1 MAHTTAARRMR
12 HCRDCDG
19 FPIVAIDTGTLNND
33 GTRRTL
39 PVACRTC
46 NGSGLTPLRARLAA
60 EVRA

>member
-1 MAHTTAARRMR
+1 MTHTITARRMR

-19 FPIVAIDTGTLNND
+19 FPVVAIDTGQRHPD

-39 PVACRTC
+39 RATCPAC
-46 NGSGLTPLRARLAA
+46 NGTGTTPLRTRPA

>member
-1 MAHTTAARRMR
+1 MVHTLTTRRMR

-19 FPIVAIDTGTLNND
+19 FPVVAIATGQRDSD

-39 PVACRTC
+39 RVVCKTC
-46 NGSGLTPLRARLAA
+46 HGTGLSPLHTRPA